1 MDLKYPI
8 SQYKPQPF
16 SEELRIQWLHD
27 IQMLPQDLERVIE
40 NLDEVQI
47 NTPYRPDGWTVK
59 QVVHHLCDSHMNAY
73 IRFKLAILEDNPII
87 KPYNE
92 NDWAHTSDVDR
103 VPVNVCTTLLHALHK
118 KWYAFL
124 KDLTQEQLE
133 RTLHHPEHQK
143 DLTVWFLLGMYA
155 WHGKHHVAHIQT
167 LIDRNNWK

>member
-103 VPVNVCTTLLHALHK
+103 VPVNVCTTLLHAFHK